1 MIAGRYRVVGLLGSG
16 GMGEVYRADDLTLG
30 QSVAL
35 KFLAEALSASP
46 ERRELFVSEARTAR
60 EVAHPNVCRVYD
72 IGEAEGQTF
81 LSMEYVDG
89 EDLSSL
95 LRRIGRLPGEK
106 AVEIARQLCAGLAAL
121 HDRGLLHRDLKPS
134 NVMVDGRGRVRIT
147 DFGLAVPVATDAGK
161 QRVGT
166 PAYMA
171 PEQLDGRGV
180 DARSDV
186 YSLGLVLYEI
196 FTGRRAF
203 EAETMAELAR
213 LQREGTPTSPS
224 SIITDLD
231 PAVERILARCLEKD
245 PADRPPS
252 AIAVA
257 AALPGGDPIAA
268 ALAAG
273 EIPSLEMVA
282 QAGKRGGVS
291 PAAGAAC
298 VAAVIAGI
306 ALYATVNVR
315 SKIYYFESPP
325 KPPAVLQDR
334 AAEMLVSIGWKEPP
348 ADRAFGFAPDGEVV
362 EYVQDDSA
370 SAGRWSS
377 LGTTRPGA
385 VRFWYRHSP
394 EGMVPMETR
403 GTVGPGDPPRT
414 VPGMLDL
421 WLDASGRLLALDA
434 VPNRTESPGDSAA
447 TVDWGPLFAAAD
459 LDFAVFRETTPEWVP
474 EAFADARAAWL
485 GTFRGQAEPE
495 IRVEAAAYRGRP
507 VFFRVVG
514 PWTPDPAETP
524 DADLADRVFVAA
536 ILLLMMAVFFGGAFL
551 AIRNVRLGRG
561 DQAGARKI
569 SLLLFVAMC
578 VVGEL
583 AAHHAGALDDQI
595 NKFFERTASSLFV
608 GALMWLFYLALEP
621 YARRTWPE
629 QMVSW
634 SRLITG
640 RWRDPLVGRDILA
653 GGVFFLFNVAVD
665 AAVIALRS
673 AKGTVGTPDG
683 IQWLVLGALGPSLG
697 WVAGWFV
704 NALFYALFILLFLIF
719 LRILLRNH
727 VVAMVAY
734 AAIVAAFT
742 YFGSSADAKV
752 VGAIHGVVVGV
763 AWAFVLFRLGLVTF
777 TVGMFFRLMMSNY
790 PITLNPSVWWS
801 WTSFLVIG
809 IILAVTLFGLRIA
822 LSVRP
827 AFRTVGRS

>member
-1 MIAGRYRVVGLLGSG
+1 MIAGRYRIVGLLGSG

-35 KFLAEALSASP
+35 KFLAESLAASE

-72 IGEAEGQTF
+72 IGETEGQTF

-134 NVMVDGRGRVRIT
+134 NVMIDGRGRVRIT
-147 DFGLAVPVATDAGK
+147 DFGLAVPVQAEAGK

-180 DARSDV
+180 DARSDI

-224 SIITDLD
+224 SIVTDLD

-252 AIAVA
+252 VIAVA

-282 QAGKRGGVS
+282 QAGERGGVG
-291 PAAGAAC
+291 PAVGVAC

-306 ALYATVNVR
+306 VLYATVNVR
-315 SKIYYFESPP
+315 SKIYHYDPPP
-325 KPPAVLQDR
+325 KPPAVLEDR
-334 AAEMLVSIGWKEPP
+334 AREMLGSLGWSEAPS
-348 ADRAFGFAPDGEVV
+348 DRAFGFAPDGEVIEHV
-362 EYVQDDSA
+362 ESDSTNA
-370 SAGRWSS
+370 DRWSL
-377 LGTTRPGA
+377 LGTRRPGA
-385 VRFWYRHSP
+385 IRFWYRQSP
-394 EGMVPMETR
+394 EAMVALETR
-403 GTVGPGDPPRT
+403 GAVAPGDPPRT
-414 VPGMLDL
+414 VPGMLEL
-421 WLDASGRLLALDA
+421 WLDGTGRLLALDA
-434 VPNRTESPGDSAA
+434 VPERTESAGDSTAA
-447 TVDWGPLFAAAD
+447 ADWPALFAAAD
-459 LDFAVFRETTPEWVP
+459 LDFAAFREAAPEWVP
-474 EAFADARAAWL
+474 EAFADTRAAWI
-485 GTFRGQAEPE
+485 GTFRGETEPE

-507 VFFRVVG
+507 VFFRVIG
-514 PWTPDPAETP
+514 PWTEDPAERHE
-524 DADLADRVFVAA
+524 ADLLDRVFVIA
-536 ILLLMMAVFFGGAFL
+536 ILLLIMAVFFGGVFL

-561 DQAGARKI
+561 DQAGARRI
-569 SLLLFVAMC
+569 SLLLFVLMC
-578 VVGEL
+578 VLGEL
-583 AAHHAGALDDQI
+583 GAHHSGSLNDYI
-595 NKFFERTASSLFV
+595 NKFFERIASSLFV

-621 YARRTWPE
+621 YARRTWPG

-640 RWRDPLVGRDILA
+640 RWRDPLVGRDVLA
-653 GGVFFLFNVAVD
+653 GGVFFLFNVAID
-665 AAVIALRS
+665 AAMLAVRAS
-673 AKGTVGTPDG
+673 KGTPATPEG
-683 IQWLVLGALGPSLG
+683 IQWFVLGALGPTVG
-697 WVAGWFV
+697 WVFGWFV
-704 NALFYALFILLFLIF
+704 NAVFYALFILLFLIF

-742 YFGSSADAKV
+742 YFGSSGDAKV
-752 VGAIHGVVVGV
+752 IGAAHGVVVGV

-777 TVGMFFRLMMSNY
+777 IVGMFFQLMMTNY
-790 PITLNPSVWWS
+790 PITLDRSAWWS
-801 WTSFLVIG
+801 GASYLVIAV
-809 IILAVTLFGLRIA
+809 ILAVTAYGLRTA
-822 LSVRP
+822 LS
-827 AFRTVGRS
+827 GRATAGARR